1 MVELKNTS
9 KAVVIFYG
17 LLANGQAIV
26 FMPEQTLEFAES
38 VFRRKWQQFIAK
50 WNSDVKVT
58 KVDGVEPKATETP
71 KADPKPKN
79 QSPEPKKPATATPA
93 EPKATETV
101 KPVTPQPA
109 APAASSNTSGQPAA
123 STATNTP
130 VQPTAPAEA
139 TPAKPV
145 APKEGGGQPAAST
158 DSAASNGGVSDEGLS
173 AILTELGD

>member
-58 KVDGVEPKATETP
+58 KVDGVEPAKVPETP

-79 QSPEPKKPATATPA
+79 QSPEPKKPAPA
-93 EPKATETV
+93 EPEATETV
-101 KPVTPQPA
+101 KPVTPQPT
-109 APAASSNTSGQPAA
+109 APAASSNASGQPAA
-123 STATNTP
+123 PATSNTP

-145 APKEGGGQPAAST
+145 APKEGGGQPASS

-173 AILTELGD
+173 TILSELGD